1 MHFYVSNLNINDKL
15 QVWFI
20 EKERKLN
27 IEQKR
32 QIIQQRERE
41 KKKSILNQNDTINE
55 IIKMRDWFVLIM
67 IRANLVIKRIE

>member
-41 KKKSILNQNDTINE
+41 KKKV
-55 IIKMRDWFVLIM
+55 F
-67 IRANLVIKRIE
+67 